1 MKQTRQAVCAFKQS
15 ILLRCLW
22 LKGKSLIP
30 WPKVSNETT
39 ENTETL
45 LIEKTAISEDE
56 KIDNLSVKNTD
67 KIQLESTEKT
77 PELVDEILQA
87 LSHQIIDDF
96 ESKLPTE
103 SSTKLPDKTGV
114 NVINFFF
121 LATSDGG
128 NK

>member
-1 MKQTRQAVCAFKQS
+1 
-15 ILLRCLW
+15 
-22 LKGKSLIP
+22 
-30 WPKVSNETT
+30 
-39 ENTETL
+39 

-56 KIDNLSVKNTD
+56 KIGNLSVKNTD
-67 KIQLESTEKT
+67 KIQLQSTERT

-114 NVINFFF
+114 DVIKLFV
-121 LATSDGG
+121 LATVMEGI
-128 NK
+128 NKLVCWSLYISHASVLDAGP

>member
-1 MKQTRQAVCAFKQS
+1 
-15 ILLRCLW
+15 
-22 LKGKSLIP
+22 
-30 WPKVSNETT
+30 
-39 ENTETL
+39 

-67 KIQLESTEKT
+67 KIHLQSTEKT

-114 NVINFFF
+114 DVINF
-121 LATSDGG
+121 LSWPQVTVGIYKLVCWSSYISHASVIDASP
-128 NK
+128 